1 MGMTCKVGG
10 LGLVSVLGMVLLNP
24 SGSSLPLAGT
34 YGSDNGE
41 EGENQTNLNIVC
53 DQSSISNRVI
63 GGEDAKVGEWPWQI
77 SLFRGDFHYCGGS
90 LLTSSWVLTAAHCVF
105 RQKPSGFSVI
115 LGTNTLDPISSD
127 GITRQVKQIIA
138 HPGFRGNIEDSSDVA
153 LLELSE
159 PVPFTEKIRPI
170 CIADNSSRPASGTP
184 CWLTAFLPPP
194 KALQKVEVPL
204 IHRESCDNLYH
215 QPDQPSP
222 TSPSPQDD
230 NELPEGPSILEGMI
244 CAGYPEGKRDHC
256 NGDSGGPLSC
266 PVNGVWVLTG
276 VVSWGVACGSPNHP
290 GVYADVATYSSWIVE
305 NISQGNGN

>member
-1 MGMTCKVGG
+1 EGPAGLYNG
-10 LGLVSVLGMVLLNP
+10 LGGTQTTFGVSRSHGDDLQSWG
-24 SGSSLPLAGT
+24 SGVG
-34 YGSDNGE
+34 
-41 EGENQTNLNIVC
+41 VC
-53 DQSSISNRVI
+53 
-63 GGEDAKVGEWPWQI
+63 DAKVGEWPWQI

-90 LLTSSWVLTAAHCVF
+90 LLTSSWVLTAAHC
-105 RQKPSGFSVI
+105 KPSGFSVI

-184 CWLTAFLPPP
+184 CWLTGWGRPELGGE
-194 KALQKVEVPL
+194 ALQKVEVPL

-290 GVYADVATYSSWIVE
+290 GVYADVATYSSWIAPLLLGWLSLSWSPVSSAPCYVPLR
-305 NISQGNGN
+305 NHHPLC